1 MNWIQL
7 TEEEALNDIAKKS
20 HEKPQVLFKH
30 STRCSIS
37 ATALNRFER
46 SYEEAFGEQA
56 QFYFIDLLKNRAV
69 SNAIASVFKVEHQSP
84 QVLVIKNGNCVFHS
98 SHFQIDLKEVM
109 TVI

>member
-7 TEEEALNDIAKKS
+7 TEKEALSDIAKKS
-20 HEKPQVLFKH
+20 NEIPQVLFKH

-37 ATALNRFER
+37 ATALNRFEK
-46 SYEEAFGEQA
+46 SYEEAYGERA
-56 QFYFIDLLKNRAV
+56 QFYFIDLLKYRPV
-69 SNAIASVFKVEHQSP
+69 SNAIASEFNVEHQSP

-98 SHFQIDLKEVM
+98 SHFDIDLKEVM